1 LKRTLWRLVYLIVSC
16 LAIVSCSQAQNTTQT
31 TSSNPIVPATT
42 APTKTTSAPVPTT
55 TVSTDKPQ
63 YGGQVILGLYL
74 NVGDFDEVYGFFG
87 PPELNTMQMTNED
100 LFVGDWTKGPAGAK
114 NTTWGAFRI
123 QFDTGA
129 IAESWAFN
137 FDEGTLTFNIRKGI
151 HWALNPNSEAS
162 RLVNG
167 RELTADDVVF
177 SLKQVFTN
185 PRAYLYTAYP
195 DLRTASITAPD
206 KYTVKFAAA
215 PASMTNALIR
225 VTECVHI
232 VPPEVVQKYG
242 NMIDW
247 RNSVGTG
254 PFMITDFVDNSQI
267 TFVKNPNYWATDP
280 IGPGKGNQVPYVD
293 GVKALIITD
302 LSTRQA
308 AMRTGKIDR
317 LGGVNW
323 EDFPILQK
331 QIPGLSYLEG
341 GRSGAATVTSLRT
354 DKPPFNDVRVRRAL
368 MMAIDFEAINKNLYG
383 PNARTLTWPI
393 GYWVE
398 FKDAYLGLDDPE
410 CPASVKELYSY
421 NPTKAKQLLSEA
433 GLPSGFKTSVIT
445 PQTDSTGTVI
455 DYYSMIKLM
464 WAKIG
469 VELTIDAKEN
479 GAWTSIYRAR
489 SFDQIIYGTYSPIT
503 NLYQAASMYGST
515 MTNESYVN
523 DPKVDEA
530 RTKMMA
536 LSLTDTAQADKIHKE
551 LMKYALDQA
560 WAIPFPSPVSYTIWQ
575 PWLRNFYGISSV
587 GYMNGFNSI
596 QYAWVDQALKKSMGH

>member
-16 LAIVSCSQAQNTTQT
+16 LLIVSCSQAQNTTQT

-247 RNSVGTG
+247 RNS
-254 PFMITDFVDNSQI
+254 S
-267 TFVKNPNYWATDP
+267 A
-280 IGPGKGNQVPYVD
+280 PG
-293 GVKALIITD
+293 
-302 LSTRQA
+302 
-308 AMRTGKIDR
+308 R
-317 LGGVNW
+317 L
-323 EDFPILQK
+323 
-331 QIPGLSYLEG
+331 
-341 GRSGAATVTSLRT
+341 
-354 DKPPFNDVRVRRAL
+354 
-368 MMAIDFEAINKNLYG
+368 
-383 PNARTLTWPI
+383 
-393 GYWVE
+393 
-398 FKDAYLGLDDPE
+398 
-410 CPASVKELYSY
+410 
-421 NPTKAKQLLSEA
+421 
-433 GLPSGFKTSVIT
+433 
-445 PQTDSTGTVI
+445 
-455 DYYSMIKLM
+455 
-464 WAKIG
+464 
-469 VELTIDAKEN
+469 
-479 GAWTSIYRAR
+479 
-489 SFDQIIYGTYSPIT
+489 
-503 NLYQAASMYGST
+503 
-515 MTNESYVN
+515 
-523 DPKVDEA
+523 
-530 RTKMMA
+530 
-536 LSLTDTAQADKIHKE
+536 
-551 LMKYALDQA
+551 
-560 WAIPFPSPVSYTIWQ
+560 
-575 PWLRNFYGISSV
+575 
-587 GYMNGFNSI
+587 
-596 QYAWVDQALKKSMGH
+596 